1 MKNRIGFHM
10 NYFRGTSYE
19 YDIIS
24 AANRIKQAGGN
35 AIELMPEH
43 LYMQSK
49 RQFDEFK
56 ATIRDMDI
64 ELIVGAGRS
73 PETDASSE
81 DQTIREQSYRMSLKV
96 LKMIHELGGNK
107 WDGLIH
113 AAWPGRPP
121 GILSKEKK
129 QIILDRCAE
138 EMRRILPVADDYG
151 IDFCFEAVNRFEH
164 YLINTAQEAIDFCCI
179 LNHPRAKILL
189 DTFHMNIEEDSIRN
203 AIRAVSN
210 AGNLKH
216 FHISEANRSVPGTIE
231 SHLNWNSIFMTLA
244 ECQYNETII
253 LEPFLICGVPFS
265 NTAAVWRDQTRG
277 QSFSDFLN
285 NIDIGVAFVK
295 NHLKLASTM
304 PDTRLP

>member
-1 MKNRIGFHM
+1 
-10 NYFRGTSYE
+10 
-19 YDIIS
+19 
-24 AANRIKQAGGN
+24 
-35 AIELMPEH
+35 
-43 LYMQSK
+43 
-49 RQFDEFK
+49 
-56 ATIRDMDI
+56 
-64 ELIVGAGRS
+64 
-73 PETDASSE
+73 
-81 DQTIREQSYRMSLKV
+81 
-96 LKMIHELGGNK
+96 
-107 WDGLIH
+107 
-113 AAWPGRPP
+113 
-121 GILSKEKK
+121 
-129 QIILDRCAE
+129 
-138 EMRRILPVADDYG
+138 
-151 IDFCFEAVNRFEH
+151 
-164 YLINTAQEAIDFCCI
+164 
-179 LNHPRAKILL
+179 
-189 DTFHMNIEEDSIRN
+189 MNIEEDSIRN